1 VIPPAALEFLR
12 GLAANNDKAWFEA
25 NRATYESAVRAPV
38 AALVVSVATE
48 LARRFVPLEGD
59 PKRSIFR
66 IHRDVRFS
74 RDKSPYK
81 TNIGTLWYRQG
92 GGKAG
97 GGVLYFHVAPDG
109 CFAAAGFYMPEPEA
123 LDSIRER
130 IRVQADKFQAMEA
143 ALAAEGLALGEGD
156 PMSRMPRGF
165 EDLKGSAV
173 DPAIRMRSFMVR
185 KPLPARV
192 VHGKGLPTAI
202 ASFGAASLPLLRFGW
217 DAIDEVQAGS
227 ARK

>member
-1 VIPPAALEFLR
+1 
-12 GLAANNDKAWFEA
+12 
-25 NRATYESAVRAPV
+25 
-38 AALVVSVATE
+38 
-48 LARRFVPLEGD
+48 
-59 PKRSIFR
+59 
-66 IHRDVRFS
+66 
-74 RDKSPYK
+74 
-81 TNIGTLWYRQG
+81 
-92 GGKAG
+92 
-97 GGVLYFHVAPDG
+97 VLYFHVAPDG

-192 VHGKGLPTAI
+192 VHGKGLSAAI
-202 ASFGAASLPLLRFGW
+202 ASFGEASLPLLRFGW
-217 DAIDEVQAGS
+217 DAMDEVQAGS